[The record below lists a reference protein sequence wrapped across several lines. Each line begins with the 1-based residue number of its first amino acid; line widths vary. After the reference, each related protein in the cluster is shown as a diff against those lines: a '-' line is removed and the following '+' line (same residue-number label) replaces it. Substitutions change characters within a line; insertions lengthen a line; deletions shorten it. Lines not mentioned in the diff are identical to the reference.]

1 MLEKEMYLKR
11 MFKKLHIIIS
21 IFIAF
26 FFLNILEASDKEQ
39 IYKIKTFKYLTNIDE
54 FESRF
59 IQIQENDIQK
69 GSFFKKKNRLRVNY
83 DEPSNIV
90 FVIKKNSA
98 MYYNKNL
105 GEVQYFNTKKNNT
118 KVFFD
123 LFNDINFLDDAE
135 FLFINNMFHFSK
147 TIEIGNEINL
157 IKIFFEES
165 PIRLR
170 KIEIKNNEIKTIF
183 YINNM
188 NFNPNFE
195 DDFFSL
201 ANPLIN

>member
-1 MLEKEMYLKR
+1 MYN
-11 MFKKLHIIIS
+11 KKIKIIFL
-21 IFIAF
+21 FIVF
-26 FFLNILEASDKEQ
+26 FFLNTVEAKDKEQ
-39 IYKIKTFKYLTNIDE
+39 FYKIKTFEYLTNINE
-54 FESRF
+54 FESKF
-59 IQIQENDIQK
+59 VQIQENEVQT
-69 GSFFKKKNRLRVNY
+69 GSFFKKNNRLRVNY

-118 KVFFD
+118 KIFFD
-123 LFNDINFLDDAE
+123 LFNDINFLDNANFFFKD
-135 FLFINNMFHFSK
+135 NMFYFSK
-147 TIEIGNEINL
+147 IIEMSNENSL

-170 KIEIKNNEIKTIF
+170 KIEIQNMEETTTF

-188 NFNPNFE
+188 NFNPDFE
-195 DDFFSL
+195 DNFFSL
-201 ANPLIN
+201 VNPL

>member
-1 MLEKEMYLKR
+1 MCLKK
-11 MFKKLHIIIS
+11 MFNKLLIIVS

-26 FFLNILEASDKEQ
+26 FSLNTLEAVDKEQ

-69 GSFFKKKNRLRVNY
+69 GSFFKKNNRLRVNY

-105 GEVQYFNTKKNNT
+105 SEVQYFNTKKNNT
-118 KVFFD
+118 RIFFD
-123 LFNDINFLDDAE
+123 LFNDINFL
-135 FLFINNMFHFSK
+135 NNAKFFFKKKTFHFSK
-147 TIEIGNEINL
+147 KIEIANEINL

-170 KIEIKNNEIKTIF
+170 KIEIQNNELTTIF
-183 YINNM
+183 YINDM

-195 DDFFSL
+195 DNFFSL

>member
-1 MLEKEMYLKR
+1 MCLKK
-11 MFKKLHIIIS
+11 MFNKLLIIVS

-26 FFLNILEASDKEQ
+26 FSLNTLEAVDKEQ

-69 GSFFKKKNRLRVNY
+69 GSFFKKNNRLRVNY

-105 GEVQYFNTKKNNT
+105 SEVQYFNTKKNNT
-118 KVFFD
+118 RIFFD
-123 LFNDINFLDDAE
+123 LFNDINFL
-135 FLFINNMFHFSK
+135 NNAKFFFTNNTFHFSK
-147 TIEIGNEINL
+147 KIEIANEINL

-170 KIEIKNNEIKTIF
+170 KIEIQNNELTTIF
-183 YINNM
+183 YINDM

-195 DDFFSL
+195 DNFFSL